1 VDRVGCNRNGDES
14 GHDDEAGEDCAF
26 VAGPFGNEAV
36 DEETYDLSAVGCLK
50 EG

>member
-1 VDRVGCNRNGDES
+1 VDRVGCDRDGDES
-14 GHDDEAGEDCAF
+14 GHNDETGEDRAF
-26 VAGPFGNEAV
+26 VAETFGNEAV